1 MTALQPTINAASA
14 VNLGG
19 DRSQTAAAKA
29 EPAIPAK
36 TWIAVIG
43 ATLGAF
49 MAVLNIQIVNASLAD
64 IQGAIGAGIDDG
76 GWISTS
82 YLIAEIVVIP
92 LSGWLAQVFSIRR
105 YLLTNAVLF
114 LLLSVACAFAQD
126 LPQMIVLRA
135 IQGFTGG
142 VLIPMAFTLIIT
154 LLPKSKQPVGLA
166 LFALSATF
174 APAIGPTIGGYLTE
188 NWGWQFIFYVNLV
201 PGAVMIAMLW
211 FSLEAKPMKLSL
223 LREGDWVGIAT
234 MAIGLSALQTVLEEG
249 NKDDWFGSAF
259 IVRLSVIAAVA
270 LTAFLWI
277 ELTTKKPLLNLRLL
291 LRRNF
296 GFGMLANF
304 LLGIALYGSVFILP
318 VYLSRIQGYNAE
330 QIGMVLAWT
339 GLPQLLL
346 IPLVPR
352 LMKRFDPRL
361 IIGIGFAL
369 FAASNFMNIYMTNDY
384 ATDQLFWPNIVR
396 ALGQALVM
404 APLSAVATAGIEA
417 ENAGSASGLF
427 NMMRNL
433 GGAVGIAVAADL
445 PDQARAVSLQ
455 RADAVGLDAGTG
467 DPQPDRAVDPI
478 FPQSRRRRSRRSNA
492 SRGDRDRRDRAEA
505 GFHSRLQRHI
515 LPARR
520 RADCRTHRN
529 LTAEEAGPSCQR
541 RRTLGLFDQP
551 LPTPPTRR
559 TTMKPR
565 MNFYQAAPDTIKA
578 LSALETQIQGSGL
591 EKSLIEL
598 VKTRASQ
605 INGCAYCINMHTE
618 DARKQGE
625 TEQRLY
631 LLNAWRESPLYTD
644 RERAALA
651 WTEALTL
658 IAETHAPDD
667 LYADVRAHFNEA
679 ETVNLTMLIGAINA
693 WNRLAIAF
701 RAMHP
706 VKVKAAVA

>member
-1 MTALQPTINAASA
+1 MTALQPTLDAASA
-14 VNLGG
+14 ANAGELNAA
-19 DRSQTAAAKA
+19 RAAAT
-29 EPAIPAK
+29 PAISAK

-43 ATLGAF
+43 ANLGAF

-92 LSGWLAQVFSIRR
+92 LSGWLAQVFSIRK

-114 LLLSVACAFAQD
+114 LLLSIACAFAQD
-126 LPQMIVLRA
+126 LPQMIALRA
-135 IQGFTGG
+135 VQGFTGG

-154 LLPKSKQPVGLA
+154 LLPKAKQPVGLA
-166 LFALSATF
+166 IFALSATF

-188 NWGWQFIFYVNLV
+188 NWGWQYIFYVNLV
-201 PGAVMIAMLW
+201 PGAVMVAMLY
-211 FSLEAKPMKLSL
+211 FSLESKPMKLSL
-223 LREGDWVGIAT
+223 LREGDWPGIIT

-249 NKDDWFGSAF
+249 NKDDWFGSPF
-259 IVRLSVIAAVA
+259 IVRLSVIAAVS
-270 LTAFLWI
+270 LSTFLVI
-277 ELTTKKPLLNLRLL
+277 ELTSKKPLLNLRLL

-352 LMKRFDPRL
+352 LMQRFDPRL

-433 GGAVGIAVAADL
+433 GGAVGIALLQTLLTKREQYHSNVL
-445 PDQARAVSLQ
+445 MQSVSVLEQATRTRIEQLTQYFINHGV
-455 RADAVGLDAGTG
+455 
-467 DPQPDRAVDPI
+467 VDH
-478 FPQSRRRRSRRSNA
+478 
-492 SRGDRDRRDRAEA
+492 AEA
-505 GFHSRLQRHI
+505 SHRAIVAIGRIVQKQAFI
-515 LPARR
+515 LAF
-520 RADCRTHRN
+520 
-529 LTAEEAGPSCQR
+529 S
-541 RRTLGLFDQP
+541 
-551 LPTPPTRR
+551 
-559 TTMKPR
+559 
-565 MNFYQAAPDTIKA
+565 DTF
-578 LSALETQIQGSGL
+578 
-591 EKSLIEL
+591 
-598 VKTRASQ
+598 
-605 INGCAYCINMHTE
+605 
-618 DARKQGE
+618 
-625 TEQRLY
+625 Y
-631 LLNAWRESPLYTD
+631 LLG
-644 RERAALA
+644 AALIVA
-651 WTEALTL
+651 L
-658 IAETHAPDD
+658 IAVAMLKKPNHLGDGG
-667 LYADVRAHFNEA
+667 AH
-679 ETVNLTMLIGAINA
+679 
-693 WNRLAIAF
+693 
-701 RAMHP
+701 
-706 VKVKAAVA
+706 